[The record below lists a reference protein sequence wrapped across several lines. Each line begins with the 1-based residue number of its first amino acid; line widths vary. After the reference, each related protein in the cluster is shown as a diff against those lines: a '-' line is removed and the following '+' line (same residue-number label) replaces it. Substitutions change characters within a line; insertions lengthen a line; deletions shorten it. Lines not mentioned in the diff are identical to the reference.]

1 MVTDQQVR
9 RLMMLLQQGL
19 TKQAAADKAAMAVN
33 TARKYRRSGKLP
45 SECRPEHTWRTRDDP
60 FGEAWEGIRERL
72 QAEPRLQARTIF
84 DMLQREHPGR
94 FADGQLRTLQRRV
107 RQWRCLSG
115 PPAEVF
121 FAQVHRP
128 GVLCESDFTHTGK
141 LGITVGGARFDHLLY
156 HFVLTYSNWE
166 HCTVCFSES
175 FESLSAGLQNA
186 LWQLGGVP
194 GEHRTDRL
202 SSAVA
207 NTRNPEDFTRRYQGL
222 LDHYRMAAQKTQA
235 GHANEN
241 GDVEQRHRRFKEAL
255 DQALMLRGSRDFTD
269 RSAYGAFLE
278 ELLGR
283 LNAGR
288 TARFAEELKLLRPLP
303 DRRLDDCTRLAA
315 LVDSGSL
322 IRVDS
327 NVYSVS
333 SRLIGQRVEV
343 RQYTEHVEV
352 WYAGRKV
359 ERLER
364 LRGRRKH
371 RVDYRHI
378 IDWLVRKPGAFANY
392 RYRDDLFPTSRF
404 RMACDALH
412 EAGPA
417 RADREYLRILELAAR
432 ESESG
437 VDDAIRHLLST
448 GEAITA
454 DAIKGLV
461 LSGRDIPPPTEVEV
475 QVPDLALYDELL
487 SAAVEA
493 SR

>member
-1 MVTDQQVR
+1 
-9 RLMMLLQQGL
+9 MMLFQQGL
-19 TKQAAADKAAMAVN
+19 SQQAAADKAAMAVN
-33 TARKYRRSGKLP
+33 TARKYRRSGRLP
-45 SECRPEHTWRTRDDP
+45 SQCRPDHTWRTRDDP
-60 FGEAWEGIRERL
+60 FDDVWDGVRERL
-72 QAEPRLQARTIF
+72 EADPRLQAKTLFEALR
-84 DMLQREHPGR
+84 REHHGR
-94 FADGQLRTLQRRV
+94 FADSQLRTLQRRI
-107 RQWRCLSG
+107 RRWRCLSG

-141 LGITVGGARFDHLLY
+141 LAITVGGTIFDHLLY

-166 HCTVCFSES
+166 HCSVCFSES

-186 LWQLGGVP
+186 LWKLGGVP

-222 LDHYRMAAQKTQA
+222 LDHYGLAAQKIQA

-241 GDVEQRHRRFKEAL
+241 GDVEQRHFRFKDAL
-255 DQALMLRGSRDFTD
+255 DQTLMLRGSRDFSD
-269 RSAYGAFLE
+269 RATYETFLN
-278 ELLGR
+278 ELLER

-288 TARFAEELKLLRPLP
+288 RVRFAEELKLLRPLP
-303 DRRLDDCTRLAA
+303 ARRLDDCTRLVA
-315 LVDSGSL
+315 LVNSGSL

-343 RQYTEHVEV
+343 RQYSEHVEV
-352 WYAGRKV
+352 WYAGRRV

-378 IDWLVRKPGAFANY
+378 IDWLVRKPGAFASY

-412 EAGPA
+412 EARPA
-417 RADREYLRILELAAR
+417 RADKEYLRVLELAAR

-437 VDDAIRHLLST
+437 VDDAIRHLLAT
-448 GEAITA
+448 GEPITA
-454 DAIKGLV
+454 DAIKAIV
-461 LSGRDIPPPTEVEV
+461 LSGREIPPPTDVHV
-475 QVPDLALYDELL
+475 QTPDLAAYDELL
-487 SAAVEA
+487 AAAAEA
-493 SR
+493 SI